1 MSRLDDPFLADLNPV
16 PARYRADPAAVART
30 LVTLLARLV
39 AGEPMP
45 SSARMIVPDYVPGA
59 SVAEPPTPAPQR

>member
-1 MSRLDDPFLADLNPV
+1 V
-16 PARYRADPAAVART
+16 EPAAIART

-45 SSARMIVPDYVPGA
+45 SAARMVVPDFIPGGSLA
-59 SVAEPPTPAPQR
+59 APPPPPQR